1 VGWLED
7 HRRLI
12 MKVVVWI
19 VEGTWRSCVDST
31 RRLAPAGADITLLYV
46 VDDEVSKVAH
56 GAFAG
61 LIGRGR
67 HGPDPGEL
75 ADNVSAKAAQEI
87 LAEASQRLSSQSAHE
102 IRRGRVEREV
112 VAAAEDADLLI
123 VARDGDRSRLGP
135 KSLGH
140 AARFVVDH
148 APCPVLLVWP
158 GVAPDIETI
167 PTPPHPPHGHHP
179 PPPHEH

>member
-1 VGWLED
+1 
-7 HRRLI
+7 

-31 RRLAPAGADITLLYV
+31 RTLAPADADITLLYV

-67 HGPDPGEL
+67 HGPDPGEV
-75 ADNVSAKAAQEI
+75 ADHVSARAAQEI
-87 LAEASQRLSSQSAHE
+87 LAEASQRLSSRRAAHE
-102 IRRGRVEREV
+102 IRHGRVEREV
-112 VAAAEDADLLI
+112 VAASEDADLLV

-140 AARFVVDH
+140 ASRFVVDH

-158 GVAPDIETI
+158 GTTPDIETI
-167 PTPPHPPHGHHP
+167 PTPPHPPPHRRHR